1 MIRLLKFNFILLI
14 LLQSQFSFG
23 QVSTNNFDARVAELK
38 VLSRSHENLV
48 ATLLAQPSIP
58 KTNFVIPPQNADRQI
73 YTAEPDSIPSNIEY
87 PEPSFSSPVSERI
100 NDPSN
105 EVDFPVV
112 TEGNDIDKA
121 YEELYFSAVPTRSEG
136 YYFGPLVGLTFP
148 QDGAVRTSNGT
159 TYSKKEYDA
168 DAGFLL
174 GMQIGH
180 DFGTVRAEADY
191 SYQNFDASGD
201 YSLSASIHSF
211 LGRLILE
218 KEFGDQFDFRLGL
231 GMGVGMVNIDS
242 TTEISGTGFAYDFL
256 VGCSYRL
263 LDHLSLQLDYR
274 YYLSAANDE
283 FDHMKSHIWLFSVG
297 FDL

>member
-1 MIRLLKFNFILLI
+1 M
-14 LLQSQFSFG
+14 
-23 QVSTNNFDARVAELK
+23 
-38 VLSRSHENLV
+38 LV
-48 ATLLAQPSIP
+48 FYLVCKLAMTL
-58 KTNFVIPPQNADRQI
+58 
-73 YTAEPDSIPSNIEY
+73 
-87 PEPSFSSPVSERI
+87 ERF
-100 NDPSN
+100 
-105 EVDFPVV
+105 ER
-112 TEGNDIDKA
+112 K
-121 YEELYFSAVPTRSEG
+121 R
-136 YYFGPLVGLTFP
+136 
-148 QDGAVRTSNGT
+148 
-159 TYSKKEYDA
+159 
-168 DAGFLL
+168 
-174 GMQIGH
+174 
-180 DFGTVRAEADY
+180 DY

>member
-1 MIRLLKFNFILLI
+1 MIRLLKFNFILPI
-14 LLQSQFSFG
+14 LLQSHFSFG

-58 KTNFVIPPQNADRQI
+58 KTNFVIPPSIPDRQN
-73 YTAEPDSIPSNIEY
+73 YTSEPDSIPSNIEY
-87 PEPSFSSPVSERI
+87 TEPSLSSPVSEQI

-105 EVDFPVV
+105 EVEFPVV
-112 TEGNDIDKA
+112 TEGNDINKA
-121 YEELYFSAVPTRSEG
+121 YEELYFSAVPTRAEG

-148 QDGAVRTSNGT
+148 QNGAVRNRSGT
-159 TYSKKEYDA
+159 TFSKNEYDA

-174 GMQIGH
+174 GMQIGR

-218 KEFGDQFDFRLGL
+218 KEFGDQFDLRLGL
-231 GMGVGMVNIDS
+231 GMGVGMVNLDS

-283 FDHMKSHIWLFSVG
+283 YDHMKSHIWLFSVG